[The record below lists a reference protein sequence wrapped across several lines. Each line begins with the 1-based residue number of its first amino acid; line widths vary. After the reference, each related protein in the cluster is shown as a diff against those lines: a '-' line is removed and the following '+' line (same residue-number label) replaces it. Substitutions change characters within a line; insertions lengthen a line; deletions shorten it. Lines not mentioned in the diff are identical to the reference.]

1 MKLTANQK
9 RSLRRLWKGDSTTDE
24 ICVELD
30 FTGDE
35 LVAAAAILGLPER
48 AEPEFYLPTLSQIR
62 LECAKIRAGWH
73 PAEREARLGRMNIP
87 TNGDIYAG
95 RSAPRDSS
103 DGGSA
108 DNQQGRRDRR

>member
-9 RSLRRLWKGDSTTDE
+9 RSLRRLWKGDSTAEE

-30 FTGDE
+30 FTAGE
-35 LVAAAAILGLPER
+35 LEAAALILSLPER
-48 AEPEFYLPTLSQIR
+48 TAPECYLPTPAQIR

-87 TNGDIYAG
+87 TKGDIDAG
-95 RSAPRDSS
+95 RSTARDSS

-108 DNQQGRRDRR
+108 DNQQGRRNRR